1 MSNNNGKFVWF
12 EYVSTDIQKAKGFF
26 GELFGW
32 TTQEVPMPDGKYEMI
47 ASGGRTIGG
56 YLPTPEGAPAKASAK
71 NDAHFLSH
79 LGVADAKATAA
90 QVQKLGGK
98 VHKGPLKIGEFGTMA
113 IVADPHGGVF
123 ALWQPAKS
131 EEQPAPTTNTFCWNE
146 LMSSDAAASV
156 AFYSAVGGF
165 SAKAQDMPG
174 MGTYNVLESGG
185 QPRAGIMQKKG
196 EQPHAWLPYVQ
207 VASADK
213 TADKAKKLGGQVIV
227 PPTDIPSV
235 GRFAILLDN
244 QGAAIGI
251 LQP

>member
-1 MSNNNGKFVWF
+1 MSNNGKFVWF
-12 EYVSTDIQKAKGFF
+12 DYVSGDSAKAKGFY

-32 TTQEVPMPDGKYEMI
+32 TTQEVPMPDGNYSMI

-56 YLPTPEGAPAKASAK
+56 YMPTPDGAPK
-71 NDAHFLSH
+71 NAHWLTF
-79 LGVADAKATAA
+79 LGVGDAKTTAA
-90 QVQKLGGK
+90 QVEKLGGK

-113 IVADPHGGVF
+113 IVADPQGAVF

-146 LMSSDAAASV
+146 LMSSDAPASV
-156 AFYSAVGGF
+156 AFYTAIGGTKAD
-165 SAKAQDMPG
+165 AKEMPG
-174 MGTYNVLESGG
+174 MGTYTVLEADG
-185 QPRAGIMQKKG
+185 QPRAGIVKRQDK
-196 EQPHAWLPYVQ
+196 QPHAWLPYVQ

-227 PPTDIPSV
+227 PPTDIPNV
-235 GRFAILLDN
+235 GRFSILLDSL
-244 QGAAIGI
+244 GAAIGI